1 MPDCTFESAK
11 AKALVGFAFCFRAMR
26 KSFLMPVM
34 MFDMIYF
41 SMLNCCLPI
50 TKVKTNKLRGGKI
63 IMNSVE
69 DENRCEL
76 HSGLPVCRKNAIA
89 II

>member
-1 MPDCTFESAK
+1 
-11 AKALVGFAFCFRAMR
+11 MR
-26 KSFLMPVM
+26 KQRRWSASHFVFAPCELFLMPVM

-69 DENRCEL
+69 DENRCEW
-76 HSGLPVCRKNAIA
+76 HSGLPVCTKNAIA